1 MSGRRPERLAE
12 EMREE
17 VAALVARLKDPRIGF
32 VTVTRV
38 ALTAD
43 LSQARVYVGILGGET
58 ERQKGLE
65 GLQRAAGYVRGELGR
80 RLRLRHAP
88 QILFEY
94 DRGLDAADRV
104 AHILDEIKTEGPSDD

>member
-1 MSGRRPERLAE
+1 
-12 EMREE
+12 MREE
-17 VAALVARLKDPRIGF
+17 VAAMVGRLKDPRIGF

-38 ALTAD
+38 SLTAD
-43 LSQARVYVGILGGET
+43 LSLARVYVGVLGGEA
-58 ERQKGLE
+58 ERERSLE
-65 GLQRAAGYVRGELGR
+65 ALQHAAGYVRGELGR

-104 AHILDEIKTEGPSDD
+104 AQLLDEIKSDEPER